1 MAETETRRRY
11 VNYGRGEGNIPT
23 HDPVFRAA
31 FKRQKQA
38 AAAAAELEAGTTP
51 ELDGYAEK
59 FDAPERAAQLF
70 ERRKAEK
77 VAFVAEG
84 EAHPE
89 DAETLAYVDV
99 EVVEIDTISGSRRV
113 WADRVDEYDDVL
125 GDEEVD
131 E

>member
-23 HDPVFRAA
+23 HDPVFRVA

-59 FDAPERAAQLF
+59 FDAPRAAALF
-70 ERRKAEK
+70 ERRRAEK

-99 EVVEIDTISGSRRV
+99 EVVEVDTISGPRRV
-113 WADRVDEYDDVL
+113 WADRVDDYDDAL
-125 GDEEVD
+125 GDEEDD